1 MQYKF
6 PLECLPQ
13 ESLIRTYT
21 EHLNE
26 NSESP
31 IQYHFGAI
39 LCGISILLGRKVS
52 YSLGYHNLFPNIY
65 VLVIGES
72 GMTRKSSAMRP
83 ILQSIR
89 NINPKLILSTN
100 LSHESLIP
108 SFQSQ
113 PTRILFFDEMK
124 MLFDLASKN
133 FGGGIITT
141 ITSIHECPSEIR
153 SEFKKDY
160 DKNGNLK
167 STSIAKFPYL
177 TILGLTTEAWL
188 NVSNAEVSG
197 GFLGRFLPI
206 ISIGESQKTIPFPMA
221 DEVFFKD
228 LMNKLIA
235 ISKLNGKF
243 VFAEETRDLWIK
255 KYTSLTEEVR
265 THKSDQFASFGSRLG
280 DTLIKLCMLIAVS
293 MPKPEYKITPEIF
306 NSASCLT
313 DYFKNSY
320 LKLLSELSTNQYSS
334 DQNRFIKLMRK
345 NHGRMSKTD
354 LIVGMREKVSYLND
368 LSLDLFQK
376 GTVMWFSVPTD
387 TKPKTEYFL
396 TESFTYDSNNKKLF
410 DQNGLEIAIKTA

>member
-1 MQYKF
+1 MQSKF
-6 PLECLPQ
+6 PLECLP
-13 ESLIRTYT
+13 EKSLIRTYT

-39 LCGISILLGRKVS
+39 LCGISILLGRKAS
-52 YSLGYHNLFPNIY
+52 YTLGYHTLFPNIY
-65 VLVIGES
+65 LMVIGES

-89 NINPKLILSTN
+89 SINPKLILSTN

-113 PTRILFFDEMK
+113 STRILFFDEMK
-124 MLFDLASKN
+124 MLFDLAGKN

-160 DKNGNLK
+160 DKYGNLK

-177 TILGLTTEAWL
+177 TILGLTTESWL
-188 NVSNAEVSG
+188 NVSNSEISG

-206 ISIGESQKTIPFPMA
+206 ISIGESQKTIPFPLA
-221 DEVFFKD
+221 DELFFKD
-228 LMNKLIA
+228 LMAKLLVIN
-235 ISKLNGKF
+235 KLNGKF
-243 VFAEETRDLWIK
+243 KFAEETKEMWSK
-255 KYTSLTEEVR
+255 KYISLTEEVR

-280 DTLIKLCMLIAVS
+280 DTLIKLCMLISAS
-293 MPKPEYKITPEIF
+293 MPKVEYDITPEIF
-306 NSASCLT
+306 NSAACLT

-320 LKLLSELSTNQYSS
+320 LKLLSELSTSQYSS

-345 NHGRMSKTD
+345 NHGRMSKSD
-354 LIVGMREKVSYLND
+354 LISSMRERVTYLND
-368 LSLDLFQK
+368 LASDLIQK
-376 GTVMWFSVPTD
+376 GTIICMLVQTD
-387 TKPKTEYFL
+387 TKPRTDYFL
-396 TESFTYDSNNKKLF
+396 TESYTWNGDLKKLF
-410 DQNGLEIAIKTA
+410 DQNGAEIALKTG